1 MKYQIEKEI
10 PLPQHY
16 DKKKV
21 SEVWRVPYA
30 QHESEAIEWAQK
42 YGIQAAVSDK
52 LKIVLIA
59 IDIQNT
65 FCIPGFELFVAG
77 ATGNAAVEDNQRL
90 VEFIYR
96 NLGSITQISATLD
109 THTAMQIF
117 HPIFLVDEDGNH
129 PQPAT
134 LVSYEDVLAGR
145 WKFNDK
151 VASSIGIE
159 ADYGQRHL
167 LHYTKRLKEKQKYEL
182 MIWPYHAIIGSIGHA
197 LVSSVDEALYFHTV
211 ARDSQVDMTIKGN
224 NPLTEHYSA
233 IGPEVLTGPDGDM
246 ICQKSEK
253 FMTKLKEF
261 DMVIIAGQAKSHCV
275 AWTID
280 DLLNDVLLHDEDLVR
295 KVFLLEDCTSPVV
308 IPGADYTEPA
318 NEAFQKFADAGMNL
332 VKSTEPIMEWHGI
345 NWILRHSKQ

>member
-1 MKYQIEKEI
+1 MKYQIEKEL
-10 PLPQHY
+10 PLPHHY
-16 DKKKV
+16 DKDMV

-30 QHESEAIEWAQK
+30 QRESEAIEWAEK
-42 YGIQAAVSDK
+42 YGVQQAIADK
-52 LKIVLIA
+52 LKIALIA

-77 ATGNAAVEDNQRL
+77 STGNAAVEDNQRL

-96 NLGSITQISATLD
+96 NLGSITQITATLD

-134 LVSYEDVLAGR
+134 LVSYEDVRDGR

-151 VASSIGIE
+151 IARSIGID

-182 MIWPYHAIIGSIGHA
+182 MVWPYHAIIGSIGHA

-233 IGPEVLTGPDGDM
+233 IGPEVLTGPDGDQ

-280 DLLNDVLLHDEDLVR
+280 DLLNDVLLHDENLVR

-318 NEAFQKFADAGMNL
+318 NEAFQKFANAGMNL

-345 NWILRHSKQ
+345 DWVLTQSEQ